1 MGQIYESKGYEPML
15 SGSFSS
21 AAKAYI
27 KSNHDFAGAYASGST
42 WVVANLTVV
51 SDETTHW
58 NRIIEYSYDIHR
70 EDGDNFYTYL
80 ESGTIR
86 VLQNKHLKP

>member
-1 MGQIYESKGYEPML
+1 ML
-15 SGSFSS
+15 AGSFPL
-21 AAKAYI
+21 AAKAFI
-27 KSNHDFAGAYASGST
+27 RTNHDFAGAYADGFT

-51 SDETTHW
+51 SDETIHW
-58 NRIIEYSYDIHR
+58 NHIIEYSYDIHR

-86 VLQNKHLKP
+86 VLQNKQLKP